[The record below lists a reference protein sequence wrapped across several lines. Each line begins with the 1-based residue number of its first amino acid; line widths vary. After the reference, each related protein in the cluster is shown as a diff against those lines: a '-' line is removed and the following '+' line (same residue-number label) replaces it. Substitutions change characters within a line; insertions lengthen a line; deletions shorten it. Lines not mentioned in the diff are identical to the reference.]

1 MNNKLITK
9 KIKSIESE
17 LTATNA
23 VIQRALAVEPTW
35 DYDDACAVQ
44 ELEKSRDALD
54 VALEFEIRNAP
65 EEISRDVMPAEAA
78 LEMLCDPKAKLSAR
92 MRKNCSD
99 ARATYYQSVRERKPG
114 AVKLASRLQT
124 AKLTQLGKWLRRA
137 AARSAGNTKQ
147 LRKLDGIDNPKANMI
162 REMLCVRGINLEISR
177 AALRAE
183 LATRV

>member
-1 MNNKLITK
+1 MNKLITK
-9 KIKSIESE
+9 
-17 LTATNA
+17 
-23 VIQRALAVEPTW
+23 R
-35 DYDDACAVQ
+35 
-44 ELEKSRDALD
+44 
-54 VALEFEIRNAP
+54 IRNIEAALVYTNNVAIPEAVDASHAQSLREHAERLNTKLDFHMAQSP

-114 AVKLASRLQT
+114 AVKLASRFQS

-137 AARSAGNTKQ
+137 AARSAGTTKQ
-147 LRKLDGIDNPKANMI
+147 LRKLDGVDNPHANMI